1 MPRPS
6 KINHSHIFRDQQV
19 TPEERDRLMLDTFQR
34 LAPYYDRLLDVQ
46 SLGLHRYWRRVLVR
60 TLAPRPGQRL
70 LDVAGGSGEMAKR
83 LVAQDRIVVVLEP
96 SLPMINAG
104 RSRGIRD
111 VVWVAGLARALPF
124 PDASMD
130 AVVCAF
136 GIRNVTYV
144 GVALQEIFRILKP
157 GGRFLNLEVSR
168 PWAPVRPFYYAFCRH
183 LVPRLGAWV
192 TRLPD
197 VYEYLVDSIV
207 DFPDHKEIKRLFE
220 DTGFTNVSW
229 RRLTLGI
236 VCLHI
241 GTKPGVRGKTNI
253 ADDSDAMER
262 KLAQSSG

>member
-1 MPRPS
+1 MRD
-6 KINHSHIFRDQQV
+6 IF
-19 TPEERDRLMLDTFQR
+19 LR

-60 TLAPRPGQRL
+60 TLTPHPGQRL

-83 LVAQDRIVVVLEP
+83 LVGPDRIVVVLEP

-104 RSRGIRD
+104 RTRGIRD
-111 VVWVAGLARALPF
+111 VVWVAGVARALPF

-144 GVALQEIFRILKP
+144 DLTFEEIFRVLKP

-168 PWAPVRPFYYAFCRH
+168 PWAPIRPFYYAFCRY

-192 TRLPD
+192 IPLPEI
-197 VYEYLVDSIV
+197 YEYLVDSIL
-207 DFPDHKEIKRLFE
+207 DFPDHKEIKCLLE
-220 DTGFTNVSW
+220 ETGFTNVSCH
-229 RRLTLGI
+229 RLTMGI

-241 GTKPGVRGKTNI
+241 GTKPGASSETNI
-253 ADDSDAMER
+253 AV
-262 KLAQSSG
+262 

>member
-1 MPRPS
+1 M
-6 KINHSHIFRDQQV
+6 H
-19 TPEERDRLMLDTFQR
+19 DTFQH

-60 TLAPRPGQRL
+60 TLAPRPGQHI

-83 LVAQDRIVVVLEP
+83 LTAQDRIVIVLES

-104 RSRGIRD
+104 RSRGIHD

-144 GVALQEIFRILKP
+144 DAALQEIFRVLKP
-157 GGRFLNLEVSR
+157 GSRFFCLEVSR
-168 PWAPVRPFYYAFCRH
+168 PWAPVHPIYYAFCRY
-183 LVPRLGAWV
+183 LVPHLGAWV
-192 TRLPD
+192 TRLPEAYD
-197 VYEYLVDSIV
+197 YLVDSIM
-207 DFPDHKEIKRLFE
+207 DFPNHKEIKRLFE

-229 RRLTLGI
+229 RRLTFGI

-241 GTKPGVRGKTNI
+241 GTKPGVRDEANI
-253 ADDSDAMER
+253 ADDSDAVER
-262 KLAQSSG
+262 RLAQSSG